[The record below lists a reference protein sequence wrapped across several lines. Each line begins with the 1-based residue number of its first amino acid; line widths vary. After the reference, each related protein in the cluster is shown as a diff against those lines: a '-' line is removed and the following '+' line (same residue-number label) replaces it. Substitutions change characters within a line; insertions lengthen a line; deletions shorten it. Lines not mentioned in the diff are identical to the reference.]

1 VPNNNE
7 AKISKRER
15 GRWEKKEKKYNI
27 QQDGEDDNSISLIYN

>member
-7 AKISKRER
+7 TKISKRDR
-15 GRWEKKEKKYNI
+15 KMGDFFLKKYNI